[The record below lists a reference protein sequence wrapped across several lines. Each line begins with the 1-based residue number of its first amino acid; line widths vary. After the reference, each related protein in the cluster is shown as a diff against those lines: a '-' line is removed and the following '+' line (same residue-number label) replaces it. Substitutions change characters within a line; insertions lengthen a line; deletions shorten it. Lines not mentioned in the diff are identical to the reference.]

1 MLYNNGTIQIRWL
14 SEGFKVE
21 ISVGF
26 LKRIRIVTV
35 EANNDYA
42 LGLKAKDRCII
53 TEQIMYPVIC
63 IPLAQNDYTYQA
75 WKADRRQLR

>member
-1 MLYNNGTIQIRWL
+1 M
-14 SEGFKVE
+14 
-21 ISVGF
+21 
-26 LKRIRIVTV
+26 TV